1 MYDFNNLTSP
11 STVSVKNKPS
21 LSITQRPFVT
31 PCVSSNEGL
40 SIPTITLTASPPT
53 PSTISNIPSPI
64 DPNHVS
70 PPLVTTTNFLQTNK
84 FLNTSQHLH
93 GDSEISNSSL
103 FSTKKPSNA
112 SNRTRGDSGISTGS
126 TTTDLSCSI
135 DFLQNEHYDE
145 KNRPIV
151 SPNICSESAM
161 DDECKLR
168 GRSNAFSYAN
178 RRVSTS
184 EHIIITII
192 VNFCLLIGNDF
203 ICEPDNIPIYV

>member
-11 STVSVKNKPS
+11 SSVSVKNKPS
-21 LSITQRPFVT
+21 LSDTQRPFVT
-31 PCVSSNEGL
+31 PCVSTNEGL
-40 SIPTITLTASPPT
+40 SIPTITLTTSPPT
-53 PSTISNIPSPI
+53 SSTISNIPSPI

-70 PPLVTTTNFLQTNK
+70 PPLVTTTNCLQTKK

-93 GDSEISNSSL
+93 GDSEIFNSSS
-103 FSTKKPSNA
+103 FSTRKPSNA
-112 SNRTRGDSGISTGS
+112 SNRTRGDSGISTA
-126 TTTDLSCSI
+126 TDLSCSI

-151 SPNICSESAM
+151 SPNIYSESAM

-184 EHIIITII
+184 EHIIITIF

-203 ICEPDNIPIYV
+203 ICEPDNIPIYA